1 MVTDYKAS
9 LQSPQEDQTKIPIQS
24 SSVNPPSTALFPD
37 LVPYRIQHS
46 NIEFIRQIYRGQYG
60 VTWLG
65 RYYNQPVA
73 IKVSSFNDDYAS
85 SMAKQIP
92 VMARIQSPNIVCFL
106 GATWTSANDLGAVV
120 EYMPGGSL
128 HDLLRN
134 PTVELSWPAEKIN
147 VALNVAKA
155 LTYLHS
161 LTPSLVLRNLN
172 SRWIQLTDTM
182 VAKLSNFRLDR
193 KYDVELG
200 MCCAIPFSE
209 RWAAPEVLMGEDFT
223 ELADLYS
230 FGLILS
236 ELDTRAIPYNDER
249 YPHFFVKIAKGIL
262 KPTFQ
267 PTCPAPVRHVAD
279 ACLQFDPML
288 RPSSAQVVEMLEKAK
303 AELSQPPSGKGNE
316 SSEII

>member
-1 MVTDYKAS
+1 
-9 LQSPQEDQTKIPIQS
+9 
-24 SSVNPPSTALFPD
+24 
-37 LVPYRIQHS
+37 
-46 NIEFIRQIYRGQYG
+46 
-60 VTWLG
+60 
-65 RYYNQPVA
+65 
-73 IKVSSFNDDYAS
+73 
-85 SMAKQIP
+85 
-92 VMARIQSPNIVCFL
+92 
-106 GATWTSANDLGAVV
+106 
-120 EYMPGGSL
+120 MPGGSL